1 MMVMTGNREK
11 KTTYFALFL
20 HWANIE
26 QEREMKKIITVNAG
40 PEMGWNKE
48 SLIMEASKGAES
60 AGATVERFDL
70 FRLEKYTGCIS
81 CFKCKTKEFKGH
93 CVCRDGLTPVL
104 DAIQEAIS
112 EIKKTCRWCIV
123 VAHAGEEFTPLPSPY
138 TRDRYHLY
146 LQMGADFVVSHHPH
160 VPMNYEMVG
169 DKAIFY
175 SLGNFIFD
183 TPYQRSQF
191 NTEKGLLLQL
201 DLSSEK
207 WSFKPYGID
216 ILRDTER
223 IDIGSLP
230 VIFQDKTRHLQP
242 NTNCRLL
249 RSLYNS

>member
-1 MMVMTGNREK
+1 MPT
-11 KTTYFALFL
+11 A
-20 HWANIE
+20 
-26 QEREMKKIITVNAG
+26 Q
-40 PEMGWNKE
+40 
-48 SLIMEASKGAES
+48 S
-60 AGATVERFDL
+60 
-70 FRLEKYTGCIS
+70 
-81 CFKCKTKEFKGH
+81 
-93 CVCRDGLTPVL
+93 VL
-104 DAIQEAIS
+104 SQN
-112 EIKKTCRWCIV
+112 
-123 VAHAGEEFTPLPSPY
+123 FT
-138 TRDRYHLY
+138 YHLY

-230 VIFQDKTRHLQP
+230 VIFQDVQEDEYK
-242 NTNCRLL
+242 LL
-249 RSLYNS
+249 SPLSAKMHIAATKRQMTYLKPDQFKNATEEDWKAHFSEPMRTGRVPGETLDFFILCPLAEEAEKEEWKKSAHQDIVKYILDQM